1 MIFQYLV
8 VKHNEH
14 QLEEALKVSKELG
27 VDEIRFKTAQVYD
40 YKNGNDLIPENEKYS
55 RYKKTKKGDFIL
67 KNKLYNHCWRM
78 WSSSVITF
86 DGKLVP
92 CCFDKDAKY
101 QMGDLKEMSF
111 RDIWNGDKYQSFR
124 KRLFTNRQ
132 SIDICQN
139 CTEGMEV
146 TF

>member
-1 MIFQYLV
+1 M
-8 VKHNEH
+8 VKHNED
-14 QLEEALKVSKELG
+14 QLEDAKKLSKELG

-67 KNKLYNHCWRM
+67 KNKFYNHCWRM

-101 QMGDLKEMSF
+101 QVGDLQTNSFKE
-111 RDIWNGDKYQSFR
+111 IWNSKPYQNFR
-124 KRLFTNRQ
+124 KTILNNRRK
-132 SIDICQN
+132 IDICQN
-139 CTEGMEV
+139 CTEGTKV
-146 TF
+146 WT